1 MIDLSKIDYSALDR
15 LDVAAYLFH
24 PRPDY
29 GLASAQ
35 TDSVEEI
42 LIPVEAGVVIGARF
56 HPREKSDPT
65 LLFFHGNGE
74 IVADYDELADVFTGA
89 GVNFL
94 PVDYRGYGKSTG
106 RPSITNMM
114 RDCHQIYGFMRIWL
128 NDHGF
133 SGPFIVMGRSLG
145 SASALELLAAYGD
158 KIDAVVIESG
168 FANSQTLLNLLGI
181 DLKSLGLR
189 EEDGFRNLDKIRSFG
204 KPTLVI
210 HAEYDHILPFTE
222 GQALYEASPA
232 SEKKLLMIPG
242 ANHNDIFARG
252 LKEYIQALRE
262 LAKKANEAMGN
273 R

>member
-15 LDVAAYLFH
+15 LDVAAYLFY

-29 GLASAQ
+29 GPASI
-35 TDSVEEI
+35 EEI
-42 LIPVEAGVVIGARF
+42 LIPVEEGVQIGARF
-56 HPREKSDPT
+56 HTREKSAPT

-74 IVADYDELADVFTGA
+74 IVADYDELAEVFIGA

-94 PVDYRGYGKSTG
+94 PVDYRGYGKSSG
-106 RPSITNMM
+106 SPSITSMM
-114 RDCHQIYGFMRIWL
+114 RDCHQIYGFIRRWL
-128 NDHGF
+128 NEKGV

-168 FANSQTLLNLLGI
+168 FAYSQTLLNLLGVE
-181 DLKSLGLR
+181 LKSLGLS
-189 EEDGFRNLDKIRSFG
+189 EEDGFRNLDKIRTFG
-204 KPTLVI
+204 KPTLII

-222 GQALYEASPA
+222 GQALFEASPA
-232 SEKKLLMIPG
+232 DGKSLLKIPG

-252 LKEYIQALRE
+252 LKEYVAALKE
-262 LAKKANEAMGN
+262 LVERVKK
-273 R
+273 